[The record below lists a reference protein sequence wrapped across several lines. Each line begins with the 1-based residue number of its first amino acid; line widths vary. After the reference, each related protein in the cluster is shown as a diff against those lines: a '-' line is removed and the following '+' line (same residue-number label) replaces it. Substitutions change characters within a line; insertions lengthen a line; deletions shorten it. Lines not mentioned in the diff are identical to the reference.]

1 VAHGA
6 ADQEET
12 GMKLPALALAGAVI
26 AGAGHAA
33 PPPAWVVDKAASSV
47 RFASSYNG
55 GAFSGGFS
63 RWDAD
68 IHFDPANLA
77 ASSVTAVIDV
87 ASAATGDADR
97 DQSIPSATFL
107 AAGKFPRA
115 TFTAHAFR
123 SLGGARYQA
132 IGALTL
138 RGLTKP
144 LTLPFTLVITGAQAR
159 MNATVPLN
167 RLAFGVGQDEWQKTD
182 ALPAVVN
189 VTIAL
194 TARRR

>member
-1 VAHGA
+1 
-6 ADQEET
+6 
-12 GMKLPALALAGAVI
+12 MKSPVLALAVVLF
-26 AGAGHAA
+26 AGVADAA
-33 PPPAWVVDKAASSV
+33 PPPTWVVDKAASSI
-47 RFASSYNG
+47 RFSSSYNG
-55 GAFSGGFS
+55 AAFSGAFS

-68 IHFDPANLA
+68 IRFDPANLA
-77 ASSVTAVIDV
+77 ASSVTATINV

-97 DQSIPSATFL
+97 DQSIPSPTFL
-107 AAGKFPRA
+107 SAARFPRA
-115 TFTAHAFR
+115 TFSAHAFK
-123 SLGGARYQA
+123 SLGGNRYQA

-144 LTLPFTLVITGAQAR
+144 LTLPFTLTITGPQAR

-167 RLAFGVGQDEWQKTD
+167 RLAFGVGQAEWQKTD

-189 VTIAL
+189 VAIAV